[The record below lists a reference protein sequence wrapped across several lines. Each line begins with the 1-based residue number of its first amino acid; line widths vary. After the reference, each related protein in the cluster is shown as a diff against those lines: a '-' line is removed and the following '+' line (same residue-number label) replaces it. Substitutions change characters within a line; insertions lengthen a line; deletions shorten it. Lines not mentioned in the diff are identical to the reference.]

1 MYSYLQTNNQYSHGA
16 KYVDHFVAVDHF
28 VVVHSP
34 PDDFVG
40 DHLVAERYVGNY
52 YCQSGW
58 VLVIEPINVS
68 MD

>member
-1 MYSYLQTNNQYSHGA
+1 VYSYLQTNNQYSHGA

-52 YCQSGW
+52 YCQSG
-58 VLVIEPINVS
+58 
-68 MD
+68 